1 MEHIRTPKVEKVK
14 LLNRYNPRSSP
25 FGTLYLTTTH
35 LIFVS
40 NNGVEDSSTHC
51 GASSSLNDA
60 SKELWILH
68 MQMHTVEKPTLSTSG
83 SILRVYCWNFLH
95 ATFVIPKDKDAQE
108 IYLSLMEL
116 SRPKVHCSL
125 FCFSYNPKGELSRR
139 RSGWFFHDLSSEF
152 QRLGIPNAEWTL
164 NQSLNDDY
172 SLCQTYPQTLIVPSS
187 ASLSLLK
194 GSAAFRARSRLPVL
208 TYLHRQNGAAI
219 IRCAQ
224 PLVGIAGS
232 RSAADEAYVE
242 LLRKASPNPK
252 PLIYVLDTRPQ
263 INAMANKAGGK
274 GYENGKFYENIKFF
288 FKGIDN
294 IHKMRS
300 SLDKLVSSI
309 VNTSNMNEFL
319 GELSNSGWLKHIK
332 AVLEC
337 AVAVVNVIVK
347 EKSSIIIHCSDGW
360 DRTSQACSLAG
371 LMLDPYYRTVTG
383 FQALIEKDWL
393 AFGHKFEDRCGHLNG
408 DPHES
413 FQFNERYLITIH
425 EHVYSKQYGTFFGN
439 SDRQRKEAHLEEKT
453 YSLWGYIALHH
464 DDYTNPLFDEEGY
477 HPIID
482 LLSITQSHTSS
493 LEDHGRQLSATISNV
508 KSIISSAKAGGKL
521 LSNIVSGTSSSSVP
535 SQSSAYGSNGASS
548 VTPTPS
554 ITAIHKDHQSNNST
568 QEMEKRFAE
577 LKTSIV
583 EKCQSRIF
591 NLILEPPSR
600 MMMGNPLPP
609 KIDQILNSVAIE
621 WKGWR
626 SSNECICNAKLL
638 GNVKRH
644 CRCCGHFSGKATPV
658 CNLCYKGLKNGNS
671 NNSIKKT

>member
-347 EKSSIIIHCSDGW
+347 ENSSIIIHCSDGW

-408 DPHES
+408 DPHEVSPIFAQFLDCVWQLMNMFPQS

-477 HPIID
+477 HVIQPEITSQRILFWSGLYSRFEEGSHPREPIID

-583 EKCQSRIF
+583 EKCQS
-591 NLILEPPSR
+591 S
-600 MMMGNPLPP
+600 
-609 KIDQILNSVAIE
+609 
-621 WKGWR
+621 
-626 SSNECICNAKLL
+626 
-638 GNVKRH
+638 
-644 CRCCGHFSGKATPV
+644 
-658 CNLCYKGLKNGNS
+658 
-671 NNSIKKT
+671 KT